1 MRKILLGVAGCLMM
15 SGSAFAQMAAAP
27 TEATDITAADIQ
39 KVLKE
44 GAKETDHNIKTV
56 EMGQG
61 YQMSVGV
68 VFRGPTPAPGTP
80 RPAAAAPTTAACGLA
95 ALPAGGKQGPTGML
109 SHDST
114 PETYIIT
121 QGSGTLVTGG
131 QILMGRRSADDSS
144 VVTTLNGPTC
154 GGSVTGNFKSR
165 DVSVGDIII
174 VPAGVPHGWAS
185 IPAGGVTYL
194 SVRPDPK
201 YVLPRN
207 FVYPA
212 LR

>member
-1 MRKILLGVAGCLMM
+1 MRRIILGLAACSLMA
-15 SGSAFAQMAAAP
+15 GSAFAQGAAP
-27 TEATDITAADIQ
+27 TEATDITAADIA

-44 GAKETDHNIKTV
+44 GAKETDHNIRTV

-61 YQMSVGV
+61 YQMSIGV

-80 RPAAAAPTTAACGLA
+80 APNRAAPTTPACGLTT
-95 ALPAGGKQGPTGML
+95 PIDGKVGPSGML
-109 SHDST
+109 SHDAT

-131 QILMGRRSADDSS
+131 QMLKGNRSADDSS

-165 DVSVGDIII
+165 DVHVGDIII

>member
-1 MRKILLGVAGCLMM
+1 MRKIMFGMACCLLAGP
-15 SGSAFAQMAAAP
+15 AFAQAAP

-68 VFRGPTPAPGTP
+68 VHRGPTPAPGTP
-80 RPAAAAPTTAACGLA
+80 APARPAPTTAACGLTT
-95 ALPAGGKQGPTGML
+95 LVGGKQGPTGML
-109 SHDST
+109 SHDAT

-131 QILMGRRSADDSS
+131 QMYMGHRSADDSS

-154 GGSVTGNFKSR
+154 GGSVTGNFKER
-165 DVSVGDIII
+165 HVGVGDIII
-174 VPAGVPHGWAS
+174 VPAGVPHGWAMV
-185 IPAGGVTYL
+185 PEGGVTYL

>member
-1 MRKILLGVAGCLMM
+1 MADDSDKDRADKELQAAEKAYAAAAEAVTPKPEPAKPAAV
-15 SGSAFAQMAAAP
+15 SPAPSAPEPLAAAP
-27 TEATDITAADIQ
+27 A
-39 KVLKE
+39 
-44 GAKETDHNIKTV
+44 
-56 EMGQG
+56 
-61 YQMSVGV
+61 
-68 VFRGPTPAPGTP
+68 
-80 RPAAAAPTTAACGLA
+80 RPAPTTAACGLTT
-95 ALPAGGKQGPTGML
+95 PIDGKEGPTGML
-109 SHDST
+109 SHDAT

-131 QILMGRRSADDSS
+131 QMYKGNRSADDSS

-154 GGSVTGNFKSR
+154 GGRVTGNYKER
-165 DVSVGDIII
+165 HVGVGDIII
-174 VPAGVPHGWAS
+174 VPAGVPHGWS
-185 IPAGGVTYL
+185 EIPAGGVTYL

>member
-1 MRKILLGVAGCLMM
+1 MRNILLVTASFCVMAGA
-15 SGSAFAQMAAAP
+15 AFAQAAP

-80 RPAAAAPTTAACGLA
+80 APARPAPTTAACGLQT
-95 ALPAGGKQGPTGML
+95 PVDGKEGPTGML

-121 QGSGTLVTGG
+121 QGEGTLVTGG
-131 QILMGRRSADDSS
+131 QMYKGYRSADDSS

-154 GGSVTGNFKSR
+154 GGRVTGNYKER
-165 DVSVGDIII
+165 HVGVGDIII
-174 VPAGVPHGWAS
+174 VPAGVPHGWAM

-201 YVLPRN
+201 YVLPKN